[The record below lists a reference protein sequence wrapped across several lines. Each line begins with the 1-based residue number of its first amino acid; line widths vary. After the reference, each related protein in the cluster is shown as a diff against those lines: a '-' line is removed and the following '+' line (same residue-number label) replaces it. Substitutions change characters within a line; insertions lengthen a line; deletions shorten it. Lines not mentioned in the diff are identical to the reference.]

1 MIANHDSEEECVFIS
16 MTNEEALRCYDAL
29 AEALGRVG
37 SEMSQ
42 HDRDAITDLMGCVN
56 VE

>member
-16 MTNEEALRCYDAL
+16 MTNEEASRCYDAL
-29 AEALGRVG
+29 AEALGRG
-37 SEMSQ
+37 GREMSQ
-42 HDRDAITDLMGCVN
+42 KHKDAITDLMSCVN

>member
-1 MIANHDSEEECVFIS
+1 MKANHDTEEECVFIS

-29 AEALGRVG
+29 AESLGRG
-37 SEMSQ
+37 AREMSQ
-42 HDRDAITDLMGCVN
+42 QQRDAITDLMSCVN